1 MADYLSSNT
10 EPLSEARNEG
20 RLRALPLRL
29 ASLVRRRRVLFAVA
43 GLLGVAAVAG
53 ILLWTS
59 GILGGSEPVLDS
71 ATVGTSPQTGSASN
85 NPVPASTA
93 LRVTAVPG
101 ATHCEQ
107 PASVESDAAELDIAE
122 MEDAAIGGIVQIL
135 TDVGSGSG
143 FVADSAGIVVTDS
156 QVIEGSWLIK
166 IRLTAGETIRGDLL
180 GIDENLG
187 IAFIEV
193 TPRENLESLTLGD
206 SDAVC
211 VGDGAFV
218 GGYVRDPSSG
228 RDIPFI
234 NQGRISSSREKHLS
248 TDMSLASG
256 SAGGPLFDSRG
267 NVIGVNSSGILIR
280 GNKVSPASNFAIPI
294 NGVKQHISGGLDQS
308 LLTLPKQREPSATE
322 PP

>member
-20 RLRALPLRL
+20 RLTALPLRL
-29 ASLVRRRRVLFAVA
+29 ASLVRRRRVLLAVA

-53 ILLWTS
+53 ILLWIS
-59 GILGGSEPVLDS
+59 GILVGSEPVLDS

-107 PASVESDAAELDIAE
+107 PASVESDALELDIAE
-122 MEDAAIGGIVQIL
+122 IEDAALAGIVQIL

-156 QVIEGSWLIK
+156 QVIEGSWFIK

-193 TPRENLESLTLGD
+193 TPREDLESLTLGD
-206 SDAVC
+206 SDSVC

-228 RDIPFI
+228 RDIPSI

-308 LLTLPKQREPSATE
+308 LLTMLKQREPSATE
-322 PP
+322 TP